1 MWSKTE
7 RPPSF
12 TSFEMDG
19 DMTRFRQTL
28 TGAAVATALLAS
40 LSLPSFAQTAAP
52 AAPADKAAAT
62 QSAHDHHKHHRGDK
76 RGDRMEHM
84 KKRLDKLKTDLKLTS
99 AQEGAWTSYL
109 ESMKPAERPASGDRE
124 AFAKLTTPQRIDKMR
139 EMRAKRNAEMDRRA
153 EATKAFYAQLNADQ
167 QKTFDAES
175 LRMHGPRHP
184 GGHRGHH
191 DGKPGGQD
199 RPAPAPAAK

>member
-1 MWSKTE
+1 
-7 RPPSF
+7 
-12 TSFEMDG
+12 
-19 DMTRFRQTL
+19 MTRFRQTI

-40 LSLPSFAQTAAP
+40 LSLPSFAQTT
-52 AAPADKAAAT
+52 APADKAAAT
-62 QSAHDHHKHHRGDK
+62 QAAPDHHHKHQRGDK
-76 RGDRMEHM
+76 RGERREHM
-84 KKRLDKLKTDLKLTS
+84 KKRLDKFKADLKLTA

-109 ESMKPAERPASGDRE
+109 EAMKPAERPPVPGDRE

-139 EMRAKRNAEMDRRA
+139 EMRAKRDAEMDRRA
-153 EATKAFYAQLNADQ
+153 EATKAFYAQLNAEQ

-184 GGHRGHH
+184 GGPRGPR

-199 RPAPAPAAK
+199 RPAPAPAAAK